1 MKIVSALIMTLLL
14 TLPAL
19 STRAMNTE
27 GCGAGSCNECH
38 TLTVKEAEKLL
49 KRGNFDRILSVEFSE
64 MPGVWVV
71 EVKKDDKT
79 LPLYV
84 DFSKSYI
91 VAGNIIRLK
100 DGRNITTS
108 HIKTKPKVVDVAKI
122 PVEDALVLGRADAP
136 TKVIVFTDP
145 QCPYCRKLH
154 DELKKVV
161 KSNPDIA
168 FLIKLFPLK
177 MHPDAYSISKSI
189 LCKKSLPMLEASLA
203 KEPVPPPTCET
214 PIVDQTLA
222 LGRKLGINSTPT
234 MILPDGRILPG
245 SRPAEEI
252 LQLLEGG
259 AAEAKA
265 AH

>member
-1 MKIVSALIMTLLL
+1 MKIVLTLIMTLLL

-19 STRAMNTE
+19 STRAMNPD
-27 GCGAGSCNECH
+27 GCGAGSCNDCH

-49 KRGNFDRILSVEFSE
+49 ERGNFDRILSVEFSE

-71 EVKKDDKT
+71 EVKKGDKT

-122 PVEDALVLGRADAP
+122 PVGDALLLGRADAP

-154 DELKKVV
+154 GELKKVV
-161 KSNPDIA
+161 AADPDIA
-168 FLIKLFPLK
+168 FLIKLFPLRI
-177 MHPDAYSISKSI
+177 HPNAYSISKSI
-189 LCKKSLPMLEASLA
+189 LCEKSLPMLEASLD
-203 KEPVPPPTCET
+203 KEPVPSPTCET
-214 PIVDQTLA
+214 PVVDQTLA

-234 MILPDGRILPG
+234 MILPDGRMLPG

-252 LQLLEGG
+252 LQFLKGDTV
-259 AAEAKA
+259 EAKS